1 MLVSQGEVGI
11 LWSNP
16 LVGTISTLA
25 LLLLVWPLISKLI
38 AKVRPPKREAFAEE
52 QPVD

>member
-1 MLVSQGEVGI
+1 
-11 LWSNP
+11 

-25 LLLLVWPLISKLI
+25 IVLLLWPLISKLI
-38 AKVRPPKREAFAEE
+38 AKVRPSKKNEFAAE